1 MKRLEHMKE
10 CLMATVE
17 NQMTHLEQVD
27 TKELGEAVDMIK
39 DLAEAIYYC
48 TITEA
53 MHQKEKGDSYHTEE
67 KMYYPYP
74 MYYDDSSRMMYNDNG
89 RGSANQYGGSNGSR
103 QYSEGSGMSGNGGGN
118 NGGSRQ
124 YSEMMRDE
132 REGKSPRSRRMYM
145 ESKEQH
151 HDKAA
156 QMKELENYMQEL
168 TTDIVEMVEGST
180 QEEKQYLS
188 KRVAALAN
196 KLAQLND

>member
-1 MKRLEHMKE
+1 MERLKHMKE
-10 CLMATVE
+10 CLMCCVE
-17 NQMTHLEQVD
+17 GQMSHLDKTD
-27 TKELGEAVDMIK
+27 TKELGEAIDMIK
-39 DLAEAIYYC
+39 DLEEAIYYA

-53 MHQKEKGDSYHTEE
+53 MHQKEWEHKGEH
-67 KMYYPYP
+67 KMYYGGEYP
-74 MYYDDSSRMMYNDNG
+74 PYYDKSDYDQKNG
-89 RGSANQYGGSNGSR
+89 WKPDKTHH
-103 QYSEGSGMSGNGGGN
+103 EKM
-118 NGGSRQ
+118 
-124 YSEMMRDE
+124 EHDWE
-132 REGKSPRSRRMYM
+132 TTHDTREGRSPRSRKMYM